1 MEYIRYKLSVHILC
15 ILLYVLQYNTIL
27 MKARMVL
34 VKEFV
39 LPNLDNER
47 SMLKTIRMKNSTLQK
62 LEELSIKNNISVNRL
77 INECIE
83 FALEN
88 LSVEHNN
95 EK

>member
-1 MEYIRYKLSVHILC
+1 M
-15 ILLYVLQYNTIL
+15 
-27 MKARMVL
+27 
-34 VKEFV
+34 KEFV

-62 LEELSIKNNISVNRL
+62 LEELSSKNNISVNRL

-88 LSVEHNN
+88 LSVENN
-95 EK
+95 NDK